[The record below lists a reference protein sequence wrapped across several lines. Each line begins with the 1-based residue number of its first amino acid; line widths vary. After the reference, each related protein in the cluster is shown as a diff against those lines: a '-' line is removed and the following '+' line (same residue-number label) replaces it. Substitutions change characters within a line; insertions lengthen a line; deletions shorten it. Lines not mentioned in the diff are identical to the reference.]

1 MSSDIRL
8 ISSTQAIRVNTSTEA
23 QYGQLLTATAAGI
36 LAALTGG
43 VALPILIGTLAG
55 GLSIVYGTTALN
67 GYVRLFH
74 FKDLSTGE
82 SRVEQYIYMSKTDA
96 DNDNGGEFLGA
107 VDKYANLYRID
118 IKH

>member
-8 ISSTQAIRVNTSTEA
+8 ISSTQAIRVNTTTEA
-23 QYGQLLTATAAGI
+23 AYAQLLTATAAGV

-43 VALPILIGTLAG
+43 VALPLITGTLAT
-55 GLSIVYGTTALN
+55 GLCTLYGTTAVN
-67 GYVRLFH
+67 GFVRLFS

-82 SRVEQYIYMSKTDA
+82 VRVEQYIYMSKTDA
-96 DNDNGGEFLGA
+96 DNDNGGEFMGA